1 MLITLCPLFAN
12 LLKLPI
18 DSRVSGYLC
27 AYDNSCAGIVADL
40 KLFCYGEK
48 EKAKENFYSG
58 HQRVTA

>member
-27 AYDNSCAGIVADL
+27 KHDNNCAGIVAAL

-48 EKAKENFYSG
+48 EKAKEDFYS
-58 HQRVTA
+58 